1 MNSTIGDIDGQ
12 RDHPGSDQSDVID
25 SREATICVVG
35 LGYVGLPLAVGFD
48 QEGYNVVGF
57 DIDDGKVET
66 LRGGTDTTGD
76 LGDDAVTESKITYTN
91 DPEKITRADYVMI
104 AVPTPVDEND
114 QPNLDFVVA
123 AGRTIGEYMSPDTTV
138 ILESTVYPGA
148 TREVLLPAIE
158 ESSGLTCGEDFFVGY
173 SPERATP
180 GDPEHGLRD
189 VVKVVG
195 GMNDD
200 VRDDIAELY
209 STVIDAGVHK
219 AASMEVAEASK
230 AVENI
235 QRDLNIALVNEL
247 AMAFDSMDMDIDTR
261 AVLEAS
267 GTKWNFHDYR
277 PGLVGGHCIPVDPY
291 FFIHRSKKAGFNPPL
306 IQQSRDV
313 NEAMPTHISNMMIKE
328 LNRSGKPLRDSRVL
342 ILGVT
347 YKPDVADIRTSKVD
361 GIIRQLHEFDI
372 ETVGYDPYGDNELMV
387 REFGVA
393 MQEDD
398 EFSAEGFDGIILAT
412 PHREFYDLDLE
423 ELAAEMNDNPSFVD
437 VTGAF
442 DAEKVSDAGFSYRRV

>member
-1 MNSTIGDIDGQ
+1 MNSTIGDIDSQ
-12 RDHPGSDQSDVID
+12 RDYAGSDECDVKD

-66 LRGGTDTTGD
+66 LRGGIDTTGD
-76 LGDDAVTESKITYTN
+76 LGDEAIAESEITYTN
-91 DPEKITRADYVMI
+91 DPEEITRADYVMI
-104 AVPTPVDEND
+104 TVPTPVDEND
-114 QPNLDFVVA
+114 QPNLDFIEA
-123 AGRTIGEYMSPDTTV
+123 AGRTVGDYMSPETTV
-138 ILESTVYPGA
+138 ILESTVFPGA
-148 TREVLLPAIE
+148 TREVLVPAIE
-158 ESSGLTCGEDFFVGY
+158 ETSGLICGKDFFVAY

-200 VRDDIAELY
+200 VRDDVAELY
-209 STVIDAGVHK
+209 ATIIDAGVHK
-219 AASMEVAEASK
+219 TASLEVAEASK
-230 AVENI
+230 VVENI

-247 AMAFDSMDMDIDTR
+247 AMAFDNMDMEIDTR

-267 GTKWNFHDYR
+267 GTKWNFHTYR

-291 FFIHRSKKAGFNPPL
+291 FFVHRSKKAGFSPHL
-306 IQQSRDV
+306 IEQGRDV
-313 NEAMPTHISNMMIKE
+313 NESMPTHISNMMIKE
-328 LNRSGKPLRDSRVL
+328 LNRAGKALRDSRVL
-342 ILGVT
+342 ILGMT
-347 YKPDVADIRTSKVD
+347 YKPDVADIRASKVD

-372 ETVGYDPYGDNELMV
+372 DTIGYDPHGDNDLM
-387 REFGVA
+387 REEFGIPV
-393 MQEDD
+393 QDDD
-398 EFSAEGFDGIILAT
+398 EFSFEGFDGIILAT
-412 PHREFYDLDLE
+412 PHHEFYDFDLTDVVSQ
-423 ELAAEMNDNPSFVD
+423 MNENPAFVD

-442 DAEKVSDAGFSYRRV
+442 DAEKVIDVGFTYRRV

>member
-1 MNSTIGDIDGQ
+1 MNSTIGDIDSQPEYAGT
-12 RDHPGSDQSDVID
+12 DESDAKRNQD
-25 SREATICVVG
+25 ATICVVG

-48 QEGYNVVGF
+48 QEGYSVVGF
-57 DIDDGKVET
+57 DIDDTKVET

-76 LGDDAVTESKITYTN
+76 LGNETIAESEITYTS
-91 DPEKITRADYVMI
+91 DPDDISRADYVMI
-104 AVPTPVDEND
+104 TVPTPVDENE
-114 QPNLDFVVA
+114 QPNLDFVEA
-123 AGRTIGEYMSPDTTV
+123 AGNTVGEHMSPETTV
-138 ILESTVYPGA
+138 ILESTVFPGA
-148 TREVLLPAIE
+148 TREVLVPAIE
-158 ESSGLTCGEDFFVGY
+158 ETSGLTCGEDFYVGY

-200 VRDDIAELY
+200 VLDDIAELY
-209 STVIDAGVHK
+209 ATVIDAGVHK
-219 AASMEVAEASK
+219 ADSIEVAEASK
-230 AVENI
+230 VVENV

-267 GTKWNFHDYR
+267 GTKWNFHHYR

-291 FFIHRSKKAGFNPPL
+291 FFIHRSKQSGFAPRL

-313 NEAMPTHISNMMIKE
+313 NESMPIHISNMMIKG
-328 LNRSGKPLRDSRVL
+328 LNQAGKTLQDSRVL
-342 ILGVT
+342 VLGMT
-347 YKPDVADIRTSKVD
+347 YKPNVADIRTSKVD
-361 GIIRQLHEFDI
+361 GIIRQLHEFDVDV
-372 ETVGYDPYGDNELMV
+372 VGYDPYGDNAIM
-387 REFGVA
+387 RQKFGIPV
-393 MQEDD
+393 QEDD
-398 EFSAEGFDGIILAT
+398 EFSVEEFDGIVLAT

-423 ELAAEMNDNPSFVD
+423 EIKTEMNDNPVFVD

-442 DAEKVSDAGFSYRRV
+442 DPETVSESGFAYRRV

>member
-1 MNSTIGDIDGQ
+1 MNSTIGDIDSQ
-12 RDHPGSDQSDVID
+12 RDYAGSDQNDVND

-66 LRGGTDTTGD
+66 LRGGIDTTGD
-76 LGDDAVTESKITYTN
+76 LGDDAIAESEITYTN
-91 DPEKITRADYVMI
+91 DPEEITRADYVMI
-104 AVPTPVDEND
+104 TVPTPVDEHD
-114 QPNLDFVVA
+114 QPNLDFVKA
-123 AGRTIGEYMSPDTTV
+123 AGRTVGDYMSPDTTV
-138 ILESTVYPGA
+138 ILESTVFPGA
-148 TREVLLPAIE
+148 TREALVPAIE
-158 ESSGLTCGEDFFVGY
+158 EASGLTCGEDFFVGY

-219 AASMEVAEASK
+219 AASLEVAEASK
-230 AVENI
+230 VVENV

-247 AMAFDSMDMDIDTR
+247 AMAFDNMDMDIDTR
-261 AVLEAS
+261 AVLEAA

-291 FFIHRSKKAGFNPPL
+291 FFIHRSKQAGFSPNL
-306 IQQSRDV
+306 IQKGRDV
-313 NEAMPTHISNMMIKE
+313 NESMPAHVSNMMIKE
-328 LNRSGKPLRDSRVL
+328 LNQAGKALRDSRVL
-342 ILGVT
+342 ILGMT

-361 GIIRQLHEFDI
+361 GIIRQLREFDI
-372 ETVGYDPYGDNELMV
+372 ETVGYDPHGDNDLMG
-387 REFGVA
+387 EKFGIPIL
-393 MQEDD
+393 EDE
-398 EFSAEGFDGIILAT
+398 EFSVEGFDGIVLAT
-412 PHREFYDLDLE
+412 PHHEFYDLDLA
-423 ELAAEMNDNPSFVD
+423 ELAAEMNDDPCFVD
-437 VTGAF
+437 VTGSF
-442 DAEKVSDAGFSYRRV
+442 KPEKVTDAGFAYRRV